1 MPASTILALR
11 SQLLQRKHNA
21 IGQFRNHLR
30 PDTLL
35 ATLSRSVDQ
44 ALRALV
50 KIHPLPVGASMAAVG
65 GYGRGELYPYSD
77 VDVLILLRQPPGP
90 QDTAAIEAL
99 VAAIWD
105 LGIEPGHSVRT
116 ISDCQTLAASDI
128 TVETSLSESRWLA
141 GDQNLLSEL
150 HSTMRKQLDPTRY
163 FLAKRTE
170 MELRHARHQN
180 TPYALEPN
188 CKEAPGGLR
197 DVQVLL
203 WLAHAAGLGRTWG
216 DIASSDLIT
225 PAEFRALKRAELAFK
240 RLRIELHLLTERRED
255 RVLFDLQPALAKIYG
270 FQASNNRQAS
280 ELLMQR
286 YYWAA
291 RVVSQM
297 NAIIMLSLE
306 EVLFPSPPGPN
317 ITIDNDFQLVNGR
330 LNTRWPDG
338 FARNPTLL
346 FRAFLLPETSQPAP
360 KMSAQTLRAM
370 WHARRYID
378 PQFRRNPINHHHFIQ
393 IFQLKDGL
401 MPALRQLTMF
411 NILPRYLPVF
421 RRIVGQM
428 QHDLFHAYTVDQHI
442 LMVIEK
448 LYEYTQLDSI
458 QDFPLAHRIA
468 TQLPN
473 YWLLYIAAFFHDIAK
488 GQGGDH
494 STLGSVEARRFCKQH
509 GLEKSDTNLIVFLV
523 EQHLT
528 MSLTAQ
534 KRDLSDPQVIHEF
547 ARNVQNQYQLDALYV
562 LTVADIRGTSPKV
575 WNSWKGKLLEDLYQR
590 TTLAL
595 TQAQPD
601 SDAALAQRTLAA
613 MKKIHQLGISDAD
626 RHALWQHLNADYFMR
641 HEPNDIAWHT
651 QQLYDKV
658 TSSQPIVK
666 TRVVGKNEALQIMV
680 YTPDRNDLFVSI
692 CRYFDH
698 HALSIQDARI
708 YTTHHGWAL
717 DSFIALLPRHEKN
730 YQAHA
735 HLVEHELKDEL
746 LTTQISYQT
755 NQQLTTLSR
764 RDSSRRSRLF
774 PMTPEVQLTPDVRPG
789 HWNLT
794 ITAADRP
801 GLLHSLARRFASHG
815 VSLEMAKILT
825 LGERVE
831 DIFLLHGS
839 ALQDNAIRLQFELS
853 ILAALTSPHD

>member
-1 MPASTILALR
+1 MPASTVLALR
-11 SQLLQRKHNA
+11 GQLLQRKQDA
-21 IGQFRNHLR
+21 IGHFRKYLR

-35 ATLSRSVDQ
+35 TSLSRSVDQ

-50 KIHPLPVGASMAAVG
+50 KIHPLPAGATMAAVG
-65 GYGRGELYPYSD
+65 GYGRGELYPHSD
-77 VDVLILLRQPPGP
+77 VDLLILLRQPPGP
-90 QDTAAIEAL
+90 LDTAAIETL

-116 ISDCQTLAASDI
+116 INDCQALAISDI

-150 HSTMRKQLDPTRY
+150 HSVMRKQLDPPRY
-163 FLAKRTE
+163 FLAKRAE

-203 WLAHAAGLGRTWG
+203 WLAQAAGLGRTWN
-216 DIASSDLIT
+216 DVAASTLIT
-225 PAEFRALKRAELAFK
+225 APEFRALKRAERAFK
-240 RLRIELHLLTERRED
+240 RLRIELHLLTGRRED
-255 RVLFDLQPALAKIYG
+255 RVLFDVQPALAKIYG
-270 FQASNNRQAS
+270 FQATHNRQAS

-306 EVLFPSPPGPN
+306 EILFPTPQGKD
-317 ITIDNDFQLVNGR
+317 ITIDNDFRLVHGR

-346 FRAFLLPETSQPAP
+346 FRVFLLPHGNQAP
-360 KMSAQTLRAM
+360 PEMSAQTLRAM

-378 PQFRRNPINHHHFIQ
+378 AQFRRNPVNRHHFIQ
-393 IFQLKDGL
+393 IFQLGEGL
-401 MPALRQLTMF
+401 MPALRRLTML

-448 LYEYTQLDSI
+448 LYEYTLADSA
-458 QDFPLAHRIA
+458 QEFPLAHQIA
-468 TQLPN
+468 TRFPK

-488 GQGGDH
+488 GRGGDH
-494 STLGSVEARRFCKQH
+494 SSLGSVDARRFCRQH
-509 GLEKSDTNLIVFLV
+509 SLDDTDISLIVFLV

-528 MSLTAQ
+528 MSLVAQ
-534 KRDLSDPQVIHEF
+534 KRDLSDPKVIHEF
-547 ARNVQNQYQLDALYV
+547 ARCVQNQHQLDALYV

-595 TQAQPD
+595 TQTQPD
-601 SDAALAQRTLAA
+601 SSAALAHRTQAA
-613 MKKIHQLGISDAD
+613 AEQIHLLGISNDSRD
-626 RHALWQHLNADYFMR
+626 ALWQHLNADYFMR
-641 HEPNDIAWHT
+641 HEPGDIAWHT
-651 QQLYDKV
+651 RHLYDKV
-658 TSSQPIVK
+658 DLSQPVVK
-666 TRVVGKNEALQIMV
+666 ARAVGQNEALQVMV
-680 YTPDRNDLFVSI
+680 YTPDRKDLFVSI

-717 DSFIALLPRHEKN
+717 DSFIALLPRHEKD
-730 YQAHA
+730 YRSHA
-735 HLVEHELKDEL
+735 RLVEHELKHEL
-746 LTTQISYQT
+746 DAQAAYTTDLEPASPP
-755 NQQLTTLSR
+755 R
-764 RDSSRRSRLF
+764 RSSSRRSRLF
-774 PMTPEVQLTPDVRPG
+774 PMTPEIQLEPDAKPD

-794 ITAADRP
+794 ISAADRP
-801 GLLHSLARRFASHG
+801 GLLHALARSFASHG

-825 LGERVE
+825 LGERIE
-831 DIFLLHGS
+831 DVFLLQGS
-839 ALQDNAIRLQFELS
+839 SLQDHAVRLQFELS